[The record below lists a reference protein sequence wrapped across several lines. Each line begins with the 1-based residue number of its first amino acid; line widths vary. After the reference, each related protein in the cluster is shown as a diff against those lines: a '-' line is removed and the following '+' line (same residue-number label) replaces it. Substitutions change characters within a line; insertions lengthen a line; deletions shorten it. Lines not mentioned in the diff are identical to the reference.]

1 MIEFWVPTFLYVKR
15 DDFALFDDSVALSGT
30 VYVPELSWEV
40 LELIMKIPQKFAIKA
55 FGVAGLRLDLFNSYR
70 HLFNQST
77 QLRFSNQAFI
87 ETVKP
92 LLTFYRGLP
101 DYAKETKQLSKE
113 ALAVRAAI
121 AQSQEPEKTFFE
133 DFPMALGYSTD
144 ALQTAPDQLARL
156 H

>member
-1 MIEFWVPTFLYVKR
+1 MGWR
-15 DDFALFDDSVALSGT
+15 
-30 VYVPELSWEV
+30 
-40 LELIMKIPQKFAIKA
+40 
-55 FGVAGLRLDLFNSYR
+55 GLRLDLFNSYR

-144 ALQTAPDQLARL
+144 ALQTAPDQLALYIDRL
-156 H
+156 QDAIREIRLAYDELLNRFESVLLTEYVGENRAV